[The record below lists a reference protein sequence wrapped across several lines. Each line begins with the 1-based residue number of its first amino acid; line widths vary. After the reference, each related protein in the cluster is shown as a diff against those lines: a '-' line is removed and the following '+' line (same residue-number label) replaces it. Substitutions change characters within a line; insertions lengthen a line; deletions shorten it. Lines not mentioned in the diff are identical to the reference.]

1 MKKEGSEQIFSV
13 ILKSIVFLCIFLIFL
28 CTFLIL
34 LLLIF
39 KSGLVTAPS
48 TYTYEKDVLE
58 TSEYIDRGIETPD
71 IKVYEVD
78 KGRMIPAPTVDLEE
92 EKARVSDLV
101 KKEQVTTT
109 TTAPTT
115 IKTTTTSPKTT
126 EATTTTTVDPTTVAP
141 TTEKTAS
148 QVVVEKTGGS
158 FLISIGR
165 PNPNYQGRAVQV
177 QDRAFLE
184 GLVMGE
190 FGTSY
195 TGAVLVSQAIR
206 DTMVKTGCYNAQQIA
221 RDWGYTAK
229 SRSQVSNDVKQA
241 VAYVFDQ
248 GGSAVQHEIYY
259 FYASHLIYSSWHESQ
274 HFVVEYGGCR
284 FFS

>member
-1 MKKEGSEQIFSV
+1 MKQEESEQIFSA
-13 ILKSIVFLCIFLIFL
+13 ILKGIVFL

-39 KSGLVTAPS
+39 KSELVTAPS

-58 TSEYIDRGIETPD
+58 TFEYINRGIEMPN

-78 KGRMIPAPTVDLEE
+78 RGRMIPAPTMNLEK
-92 EKARVSDLV
+92 EKLKVSKLVEGERVI
-101 KKEQVTTT
+101 TTT
-109 TTAPTT
+109 TTPTTVKTTATSPKKTEAVITTSVAPTT
-115 IKTTTTSPKTT
+115 V
-126 EATTTTTVDPTTVAP
+126 APTTVAP

-148 QVVVEKTGGS
+148 QAVVEKKNGN

-165 PNPNYQGRAVQV
+165 PDPNYQGRAIQV

-206 DTMVKTGCYNAQQIA
+206 DTMIKTGCYNAQQIA

-229 SRSQVSNDVKQA
+229 SRSQVSNEVKQA

>member
-1 MKKEGSEQIFSV
+1 MKQEESEQIFSA
-13 ILKSIVFLCIFLIFL
+13 ILKGIVFL
-28 CTFLIL
+28 CTFLIF

-39 KSGLVTAPS
+39 KSGLVTSPS

-58 TSEYIDRGIETPD
+58 TFEYINRGIETPN

-78 KGRMIPAPTVDLEE
+78 KGRMIPAPTMDLEK
-92 EKARVSDLV
+92 EKVKVSELV
-101 KKEQVTTT
+101 EDERVTTT
-109 TTAPTT
+109 TPTTVKTTTASPKKTEVITTTSVAPTT
-115 IKTTTTSPKTT
+115 V
-126 EATTTTTVDPTTVAP
+126 APTTVAP

-148 QVVVEKTGGS
+148 QVVVEKTNGN

-165 PNPNYQGRAVQV
+165 PDPNYQGRVVQV

-229 SRSQVSNDVKQA
+229 SRSQVSNEVKQA